1 LEIKSQDDE
10 YERILKITPWGIEGS
25 TKMVNYEEGT
35 EIFFGCDEYIN
46 DVRILF
52 LIIFRKLLILFYL
65 IKMILIIKMNS
76 KKDIIMEFISEL
88 NMIF

>member
-1 LEIKSQDDE
+1 MEIKSQDDE